1 MLRGFALQW
10 ILQNR
15 GRTELNL
22 AACKTL
28 DGVASQRRCGLRA
41 LAEPRELGRKNTEPS
56 AAPCAR
62 AKGCLAD
69 AVDATP

>member
-41 LAEPRELGRKNTEPS
+41 LAEPRELDGAVGR
-56 AAPCAR
+56 AVRAR
-62 AKGCLAD
+62 GGL
-69 AVDATP
+69 PLHRRRRNNSM